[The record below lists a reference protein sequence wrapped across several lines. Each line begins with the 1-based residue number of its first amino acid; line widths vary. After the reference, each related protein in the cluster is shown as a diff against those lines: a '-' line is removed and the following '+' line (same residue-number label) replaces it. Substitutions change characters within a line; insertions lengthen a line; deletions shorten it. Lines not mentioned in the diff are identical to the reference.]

1 MKPNS
6 TDDYDPV
13 ALEVIRNAIKSTAEE
28 MGVTLTR
35 TAYSTN
41 IKDRKDLSC
50 AVYSKNGELVAQAE
64 HVPLHLGMMPSAVK
78 AALKEVDSLNPGD
91 SIMHNDPYLS
101 GSHLPDVM
109 VFTPVFNNGE
119 RVGIVGNLAHH
130 VDVGGSAPG
139 STPPDATEIF
149 QEGLRFPPVKIRK
162 DGKVDPEIV
171 DIFLNNLRTK
181 EVSKGDLSAQISS
194 NLRGK
199 NNIVELAKKYGNN
212 HLISNIDMI
221 LDYSESRMRNSILE
235 IENDVGAFR
244 DYIEGDGILSESTDI
259 PIEVEVKISD
269 DEIYVDFEGTAEET
283 EGPLN
288 AVRPLTLSC
297 VYFVTKAVV
306 DPDLPTNDGA
316 YRPINVHT
324 PEGTVVNAN
333 FPAPTGI
340 ANAITSQRIVDAL
353 LGAFKEIVPER
364 VMTASAGTMNGV
376 TIGGEKP
383 ESGEFYTYVETYGGG
398 QGAMHDLDG
407 MDGVHTNMTN
417 TRNAPVEVLENTYP
431 FEIKQYGLVENSAGS
446 GKHRGGLGIIREIL
460 IRNDA
465 QVTVGTDRN
474 RHRPWG
480 SYGGNDAQGTNITL
494 THPDGTTTSL
504 GTKQTLEVDAGS
516 TFVFETAGGGGWGDP
531 LERPPEKVLENVKDG
546 YISKTIAEEE
556 YGVVITNSE
565 VDYDATK
572 ELRQQIQE

>member
-1 MKPNS
+1 MTPTES
-6 TDDYDPV
+6 DDYDPV

-50 AVYSKNGELVAQAE
+50 AVYSSDGELIAQAE

-78 AALKEVDSLNPGD
+78 AALEGVDTLEPGD

-109 VFTPVFNNGE
+109 VFTPVFNDGE

-130 VDVGGSAPG
+130 VDVGGKAAG

-162 DGKVDPEIV
+162 DGEIDQGVV
-171 DIFLNNLRTK
+171 DIFLNNLRTR

-194 NLRGK
+194 NLRGEQ
-199 NNIVELAKKYGNN
+199 NIAELAEKYGNEE
-212 HLISNIDMI
+212 LTSNMDMI
-221 LDYSESRMRNSILE
+221 LDYSEARMHDSISE
-235 IENDVGAFR
+235 VDDGAGSFT
-244 DYIEGDGILSESTDI
+244 DYIEGDGVLPESTDI
-259 PIEVEVKISD
+259 PIQVEVEIDD
-269 DEIYVDFEGTAEET
+269 DEIYVDFSGTSEQT

-297 VYFVTKAVV
+297 VYFVTKAVI
-306 DPDLPTNDGA
+306 DPGLPTNDGA

-353 LGAFKEIVPER
+353 LGAFREIVPEQ

-383 ESGEFYTYVETYGGG
+383 ESGEFYSYVETYGGG

-431 FEIKQYGLVENSAGS
+431 FEIKQYGLVEDSAGA
-446 GKHRGGLGIIREIL
+446 GRHRGGLGIVREIV
-460 IRNDA
+460 IENDA
-465 QVTVGTDRN
+465 QVTVGTDRK

-480 SYGGNDAQGTNITL
+480 SYGGKDAQGTTITL
-494 THPDGTTTSL
+494 THPDGTTEDL
-504 GTKQTLEVDAGS
+504 GTKQTLEIEAGS
-516 TFVFETAGGGGWGDP
+516 TFLFETAGGGGWGDP
-531 LERPPEKVLENVKDG
+531 LERPLENVLENVTDG
-546 YISKTIAEEE
+546 YISKSAAEEE
-556 YGVVITNSE
+556 YGVVIEDGE
-565 VDYDATK
+565 VDYDATE
-572 ELRQQIQE
+572 ELRQRRQE

>member
-1 MKPNS
+1 MTKPES
-6 TDDYDPV
+6 ADYDPV

-50 AVYSKNGELVAQAE
+50 AVYSSDGELIAQAE

-78 AALKEVDSLNPGD
+78 AALEEVDTLEPGD

-109 VFTPVFNNGE
+109 VFTPVFNDGE

-130 VDVGGSAPG
+130 VDVGGKAAG

-162 DGKVDPEIV
+162 NSKVDQEIV
-171 DIFLNNLRTK
+171 DIFLNNLRTR

-194 NLRGK
+194 NLRGEQ
-199 NNIVELAKKYGNN
+199 NITELAEKYGNEELTTN
-212 HLISNIDMI
+212 MDMI
-221 LDYSESRMRNSILE
+221 LDYSEDRMRDSILE
-235 IENDVGAFR
+235 VKDGVGSFT
-244 DYIEGDGILSESTDI
+244 DYIEGDGVVPESTDI
-259 PIEVEVKISD
+259 PIEVEVEIDD
-269 DEIYVDFEGTAEET
+269 DEIYIDFSGTSEQT

-297 VYFVTKAVV
+297 VYFVTKAVI
-306 DPDLPTNDGA
+306 DPGLPTNDGA
-316 YRPINVHT
+316 YRPVNVHT

-353 LGAFKEIVPER
+353 LGAFREIVPNK

-383 ESGEFYTYVETYGGG
+383 ESGEFYSYVETYGGG
-398 QGAMHDLDG
+398 QGAMHNLDG

-431 FEIKQYGLVENSAGS
+431 FEIKQYGLVNDSAGA
-446 GKHRGGLGIIREIL
+446 GKHRGGLGIVREIL
-460 IRNDA
+460 IENDA
-465 QVTVGTDRN
+465 QVTVGTDRK
-474 RHRPWG
+474 RHKPWG
-480 SYGGNDAQGTNITL
+480 SYGGGDAEGTNITL
-494 THPDGTTTSL
+494 THPDGTTEDL
-504 GTKQTLEVDAGS
+504 GTKQTLEIEAGS
-516 TFVFETAGGGGWGDP
+516 TFLFKTAGGGGWGNP
-531 LERPPEKVLENVKDG
+531 LVRPPEKVLENLEDG
-546 YISKTIAEEE
+546 YISESAAKEE
-556 YGVVITNSE
+556 YGVVIEDGE
-565 VDYDATK
+565 VNNNATEK
-572 ELRQQIQE
+572 LRQRRRK

>member
-1 MKPNS
+1 MTQS
-6 TDDYDPV
+6 ESEDYDPV

-50 AVYSKNGELVAQAE
+50 AVYSADGELIAQAE

-78 AALKEVDSLNPGD
+78 AALAEVDTLEPGD

-109 VFTPVFNNGE
+109 VFTPVFNEGE
-119 RVGIVGNLAHH
+119 RIGIVGNLAHH
-130 VDVGGSAPG
+130 VDVGGKAAG

-162 DGKVDPEIV
+162 DGDIDQEIV
-171 DIFLNNLRTK
+171 DIFLNNLRTR

-194 NLRGK
+194 NLRGEK
-199 NNIVELAKKYGNN
+199 NIAELAEKYGNEE
-212 HLISNIDMI
+212 LTSNMDMI
-221 LDYSESRMRNSILE
+221 LDYSETRMRDSISE
-235 IENDVGAFR
+235 VDDGVGSFR
-244 DYIEGDGILSESTDI
+244 DYIEGDGVLPESTDI
-259 PIEVEVKISD
+259 PIEVEVEISN
-269 DEIYVDFEGTAEET
+269 DEIFVDFSGTSEQT

-297 VYFVTKAVV
+297 VYFVTKAVI
-306 DPDLPTNDGA
+306 DPGLPTNDGA
-316 YRPINVHT
+316 YRPVNVHT

-333 FPAPTGI
+333 FPSPTGI

-353 LGAFKEIVPER
+353 LGAFREIVPKQI
-364 VMTASAGTMNGV
+364 MTASAGTMNGV

-383 ESGEFYTYVETYGGG
+383 KSGEFYSYVETYGGG

-431 FEIKQYGLVENSAGS
+431 FEIKQYGLVENSAGA
-446 GKHRGGLGIIREIL
+446 GKHRGGLGIVREIL
-460 IRNDA
+460 IENDA
-465 QVTVGTDRN
+465 QVTVGTDRK
-474 RHRPWG
+474 RHQPWG
-480 SYGGNDAQGTNITL
+480 SDGGKDARSTNITL
-494 THPDGTTTSL
+494 THPDGTTEDL
-504 GTKQTLEVDAGS
+504 GTKQTLEIEAGS
-516 TFVFETAGGGGWGDP
+516 TFLFETAGGGGWGDP
-531 LERPPEKVLENVKDG
+531 LDRPPEKVLENVEDG
-546 YISKTIAEEE
+546 YISKSVAEQE
-556 YGVVITNSE
+556 YGVVIENSE
-565 VDYDATK
+565 VASEATE
-572 ELRQQIQE
+572 ELRQRRRE